1 MNTEGGFNPGP
12 SDRAW
17 TQATPSPGPAGDSSS
32 AGQGGTAGQAIET
45 ELERA
50 GAFVKDAVEKTRQ
63 KVAEYRE
70 RGVEKVTQEVTE
82 YTRSQPVPALL
93 IAAGIGMVLGVLLGL
108 SRR

>member
-1 MNTEGGFNPGP
+1 MNTERGFNPGP

-17 TQATPSPGPAGDSSS
+17 PSPG
-32 AGQGGTAGQAIET
+32 QVGTGGQAIET
-45 ELERA
+45 ELER
-50 GAFVKDAVEKTRQ
+50 GGGFVKDAVEKTRQ

-70 RGVEKVTQEVTE
+70 RGVEKVTQDVTE

-93 IAAGIGMVLGVLLGL
+93 IAAGIGMVLGMLLGL